1 MPQPKLIAL
10 ALAADGRTAEIAIRG
25 TVGWTWSATSQ
36 EVAWVLDQHPDVE
49 TIVVRINSM
58 GGIAHEGIGIHNML
72 KAHPAKVQVI
82 VEGVAGSAASVIAMA
97 ADPGELVMYANAL
110 MMIHAVRMVEE
121 DDWGNEIDTPEARAA
136 TAAFLASLIET
147 YKARTGKTDDELA
160 ALLAT
165 DTWMTARQAVAD
177 GFADRVE
184 ELTSAEDPQAV
195 ASGAL
200 LALAAA
206 AAIPADV
213 IARAQA
219 EAAVATEPATSEGG
233 DPPAEPAASGT
244 AETDPE
250 PEPVADTFATAVN
263 HIAVAHGLADH
274 VGAWLLDGAIT
285 TLDQARAAIAE
296 AREVRDLCNFAGAAD
311 QAARFIRARTPMAD
325 VRAALIN
332 ARADA
337 ADALHTD
344 GHPPSNSQPPRTATP
359 VAVKTADIWASR
371 RAMH

>member
-1 MPQPKLIAL
+1 MPQPKIIAL
-10 ALAADGRTAEIAIRG
+10 ALAEDGRTAEIAIRG
-25 TVGWTWSATSQ
+25 IVGVSWEATSQ
-36 EVAWVLDQHPDVE
+36 EIAWVLEQHPDVQ

-72 KAHPAKVQVI
+72 KAHPAHVQVV

-97 ADPGELVMYANAL
+97 GDEIVMYANAL
-110 MMIHAVRMVEE
+110 MMIHAVRMVEK

-136 TAAFLASLIET
+136 SAAFTAALVET
-147 YKARTGKTDDELA
+147 YMARTGKSEADLTAMLE
-160 ALLAT
+160 T
-165 DTWMTARQAVAD
+165 DTWMTARQAVAA

-311 QAARFIRARTPMAD
+311 QAARFIRARTPMAE

>member
-1 MPQPKLIAL
+1 MPQPKIIAL
-10 ALAADGRTAEIAIRG
+10 ALAEDGRTAEIAIRG
-25 TVGWTWSATSQ
+25 IVGVSWEATSQ
-36 EVAWVLDQHPDVE
+36 EIAWVLEQHPDVQ

-72 KAHPAKVQVI
+72 KAHPAHVQVI

-97 ADPGELVMYANAL
+97 GDQIVMYANAL
-110 MMIHAVRMVEE
+110 MMIHAVRMVEK

-136 TAAFLASLIET
+136 SAAFTAALVET
-147 YKARTGKTDDELA
+147 YMARTGKSESDLTAMLE
-160 ALLAT
+160 T
-165 DTWMTARQAVAD
+165 DTWMTARQAVAA

-184 ELTSAEDPQAV
+184 ELSSAQDPQAV

-213 IARAQA
+213 LARAQA
-219 EAAVATEPATSEGG
+219 EAAVTPGHETSEGG
-233 DPPAEPAASGT
+233 DPQPDPSGST
-244 AETDPE
+244 EADLSPD
-250 PEPVADTFATAVN
+250 PVATFATRVN
-263 HIAVAHGLADH
+263 ALAVAAGLGDH

-285 TLDQARAAIAE
+285 TEDQARAAIAE